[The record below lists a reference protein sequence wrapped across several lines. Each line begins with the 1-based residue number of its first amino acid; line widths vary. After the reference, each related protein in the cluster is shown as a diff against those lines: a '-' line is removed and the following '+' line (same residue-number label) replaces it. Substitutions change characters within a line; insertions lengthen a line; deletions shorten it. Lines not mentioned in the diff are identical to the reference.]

1 MARKV
6 PIMATERSELVQ
18 SVVES
23 YLLDGAR
30 RYNRTEVAEQSGTTT
45 ALTKRL
51 WMALGFPS
59 SIGDEA
65 VDYAD
70 ADVAAVRNFEQLTV
84 LSSADTRQQSAT
96 ARTLGQGMARLA
108 EWQVDLVL
116 AEIEERIARADPD
129 ADPEE
134 TVRAATEGAI
144 ATLEQLNT
152 YAWRRHLAA
161 ALSRSLDPGTSA
173 GESVRE
179 LAVGFADMVGYTR
192 LTRHLH
198 PDELSMLLEA
208 FESTTTAAITENG
221 GWVIKN
227 VGDEVMFATESATEA
242 ARIALAIQES
252 TMMVG
257 GTPDLRVAVAY
268 GPVLQRFGDLY
279 GSVVNIASRL
289 TGVARP
295 GTVLIDDHAAAA
307 LEGDPAFT
315 IRHLRSVRVRGFNR
329 LRPHLLRHNGK
340 NSK

>member
-1 MARKV
+1 MV
-6 PIMATERSELVQ
+6 PTEKSELVQ
-18 SVVES
+18 SIVES

-30 RYNRTEVAEQSGTTT
+30 QYSRTDVADQAGTTT

-51 WMALGFPS
+51 WTALGFPA
-59 SIGDEA
+59 GLDDDA
-65 VDYAD
+65 VDYTD
-70 ADVAAVRNFEQLTV
+70 ADIAALRNFRDLNV
-84 LSSADTRQQSAT
+84 LASADSRQQAAT

-116 AEIEERIARADPD
+116 AEIGERIAAADPG

-134 TVRAATEGAI
+134 TVRTATEGTI

-173 GESVRE
+173 GDTVRE

-198 PDELSMLLEA
+198 PDELSLLLES

-221 GWVIKN
+221 GWVVKN
-227 VGDEVMFATESATEA
+227 VGDEVMFAANSAANA

-257 GTPDLRVAVAY
+257 GTPELRVAVAY
-268 GPVLQRFGDLY
+268 GAVLQRFGDLY

-295 GTVLIDDHAAAA
+295 GTVLIDDEAAAA
-307 LEGDPAFT
+307 LDGEPEFL
-315 IRHLRSVRVRGFNR
+315 IKNLRSVRVRGFNR
-329 LRPHLLRHNGK
+329 LRPHILRRNEK
-340 NSK
+340 NH

>member
-1 MARKV
+1 MV
-6 PIMATERSELVQ
+6 PTEISELVE

-23 YLLDGAR
+23 YLLDGRR
-30 RYNRTEVAEQSGTTT
+30 RYNRTQVAEESGTTT
-45 ALTKRL
+45 DLTKRL
-51 WMALGFPS
+51 WMALGFPA
-59 SIGDEA
+59 GLDDAA

-70 ADVAAVRNFEQLTV
+70 ADIAAVRNFRALNV
-84 LSSADTRQQSAT
+84 LASADSRQQAAT

-108 EWQVDLVL
+108 EWQVDVVL
-116 AEIEERIARADPD
+116 AEISTRMAAAAPGTDPAEIARD
-129 ADPEE
+129 
-134 TVRAATEGAI
+134 ATEAAI
-144 ATLEQLNT
+144 STLEQLNT

-161 ALSRSLDPGTSA
+161 ALARSLDPGTTA

-227 VGDEVMFATESATEA
+227 VGDEVMFAAEDPTDA

-257 GTPDLRVAVAY
+257 GTPELRVAVAY

-295 GTVLIDDHAAAA
+295 GTVLVDDEAAAA
-307 LEGDPAFT
+307 LDGNPEFD
-315 IRHLRSVRVRGFNR
+315 IRNLRSVRVRGFNR
-329 LRPHLLRHNGK
+329 LRPHTLRRNGK
-340 NSK
+340 YR

>member
-1 MARKV
+1 MV
-6 PIMATERSELVQ
+6 PTEKSELVQ
-18 SVVES
+18 SIVEP
-23 YLLDGAR
+23 YLLDGTR
-30 RYNRTEVAEQSGTTT
+30 QYSRTDVAEQAGTTT

-51 WMALGFPS
+51 WTALGFPA
-59 SIGDEA
+59 GLDDDA
-65 VDYAD
+65 VDYTD
-70 ADVAAVRNFEQLTV
+70 ADIAALRNFRNLNV
-84 LSSADTRQQSAT
+84 LASADSRQQAAT

-116 AEIEERIARADPD
+116 AEIGERIAAADPG
-129 ADPEE
+129 ADPED
-134 TVRAATEGAI
+134 TVRTATEGAI

-173 GESVRE
+173 GETVRE

-198 PDELSMLLEA
+198 PDELSLLLES

-221 GWVIKN
+221 GWVVKN
-227 VGDEVMFATESATEA
+227 VGDEVMFAANSAANA

-257 GTPDLRVAVAY
+257 GTPELRVAVAY
-268 GPVLQRFGDLY
+268 GAVLQRFGDLY

-295 GTVLIDDHAAAA
+295 GTVLIDDEAAAA
-307 LEGDPAFT
+307 LDGEPEFA
-315 IRHLRSVRVRGFNR
+315 IKNLRSVRVRGFNR
-329 LRPHLLRHNGK
+329 LRPHVLRRNEK
-340 NSK
+340 NH

>member
-1 MARKV
+1 MV
-6 PIMATERSELVQ
+6 PTEKSELVQ
-18 SVVES
+18 SIVES

-30 RYNRTEVAEQSGTTT
+30 QYSRTDVADQAGTTT

-51 WMALGFPS
+51 WTALGFPA
-59 SIGDEA
+59 GLDDDA
-65 VDYAD
+65 VDYTD
-70 ADVAAVRNFEQLTV
+70 ADIAALRNFRDLNV
-84 LSSADTRQQSAT
+84 LASADSRQQAAT

-116 AEIEERIARADPD
+116 AEIGERIAAADPG
-129 ADPEE
+129 ADPED
-134 TVRAATEGAI
+134 TVRTATEGTI

-173 GESVRE
+173 GDTVRE

-198 PDELSMLLEA
+198 PDELSLLLES

-221 GWVIKN
+221 GWVVKN
-227 VGDEVMFATESATEA
+227 VGDEVMFAANSAANA

-257 GTPDLRVAVAY
+257 GTPELRVAVAY
-268 GPVLQRFGDLY
+268 GAVLQRFGDLY

-295 GTVLIDDHAAAA
+295 GTVLIDDEAAAA
-307 LEGDPAFT
+307 LDGEPEFL
-315 IRHLRSVRVRGFNR
+315 IKNLRSVRVRGFNR
-329 LRPHLLRHNGK
+329 LRPHILRRNEK
-340 NSK
+340 NH

>member
-1 MARKV
+1 MV
-6 PIMATERSELVQ
+6 PTEKSEQVQ
-18 SVVES
+18 AIVEA
-23 YLLDGAR
+23 YLLDGPR
-30 RYNRTEVAEQSGTTT
+30 KYSRTEVAERSKTST
-45 ALTKRL
+45 AITKRL
-51 WMALGFPS
+51 WTALGFPA
-59 SIGDEA
+59 GLDDDA
-65 VDYAD
+65 VDYAE
-70 ADVAAVRNFEQLTV
+70 ADIAAVRNFRSLNI
-84 LSSADTRQQSAT
+84 LSAADSRQQAAT

-116 AEIEERIARADPD
+116 AEIGARIAAADPD

-134 TVRAATEGAI
+134 TVRSAAEGTLT
-144 ATLEQLNT
+144 TLEHLNT

-173 GESVRE
+173 GETVRD

-198 PDELSMLLEA
+198 PDELALLLES
-208 FESTTTAAITENG
+208 FESTTTAAITENS
-221 GWVIKN
+221 GWVVKN
-227 VGDEVMFATESATEA
+227 VGDEVMFAATNAVAA

-257 GTPDLRVAVAY
+257 GTPELRVAVAY

-295 GTVLIDDHAAAA
+295 GTVLVDDEEAAA
-307 LEGDPAFT
+307 LAGEAEFE
-315 IRHLRSVRVRGFNR
+315 IKNLRSVRVRGFNR
-329 LRPHLLRHNGK
+329 LRPHVLRRKGNG
-340 NSK
+340 

>member
-1 MARKV
+1 MV
-6 PIMATERSELVQ
+6 PTEMSELVQ

-23 YLLDGAR
+23 YLLDGTR
-30 RYNRTEVAEQSGTTT
+30 RYNRPEVAERTGTTK
-45 ALTKRL
+45 ALTRRL

-59 SIGDEA
+59 SVDDDA
-65 VDYAD
+65 VDYTD
-70 ADVAAVRNFEQLTV
+70 ADVAAVRSFQQLNV
-84 LSSADTRQQSAT
+84 LSSADNRQQAAT
-96 ARTLGQGMARLA
+96 VRTLGQGMARLA

-116 AEIEERIARADPD
+116 AEIAERIEEAGPGADP
-129 ADPEE
+129 AEA
-134 TVRAATEGAI
+134 VRAATEGAI
-144 ATLEQLNT
+144 ATLEQLNS

-161 ALSRSLDPGTSA
+161 ALSRSLDPGTTA
-173 GESVRE
+173 GESIRE

-227 VGDEVMFATESATEA
+227 VGDEVMFAAERAADA

-257 GTPDLRVAVAY
+257 GTPELRVAVAY

-295 GTVLIDDHAAAA
+295 GTVLIDDAAAAA
-307 LEGDPAFT
+307 LDGETEFD
-315 IRHLRSVRVRGFNR
+315 IKNLRSVRVRGFNR
-329 LRPHLLRHNGK
+329 LRPHVLRRNGK
-340 NSK
+340 SK

>member
-1 MARKV
+1 MV
-6 PIMATERSELVQ
+6 PIEKSELVQ
-18 SVVES
+18 SIVES

-30 RYNRTEVAEQSGTTT
+30 QYSRTDVADQAGTTT

-51 WMALGFPS
+51 WTALGFPA
-59 SIGDEA
+59 GLDDDA
-65 VDYAD
+65 VDYTD
-70 ADVAAVRNFEQLTV
+70 ADIAALRNFRDLNV
-84 LSSADTRQQSAT
+84 LASADSRQQAAT

-116 AEIEERIARADPD
+116 AEIGERIAAADPG

-134 TVRAATEGAI
+134 TVRTATEGTI

-173 GESVRE
+173 GDTVRE

-198 PDELSMLLEA
+198 PDELSLLLES

-221 GWVIKN
+221 GWVVKN
-227 VGDEVMFATESATEA
+227 VGDEVMFAANSAANA

-257 GTPDLRVAVAY
+257 GTPELRVAVAY
-268 GPVLQRFGDLY
+268 GAVLQRFGDLY

-295 GTVLIDDHAAAA
+295 GTVLIDDEAAAA
-307 LEGDPAFT
+307 LDGEPEFL
-315 IRHLRSVRVRGFNR
+315 IKNLRSVRVRGFNR
-329 LRPHLLRHNGK
+329 LRPHILRRNEK
-340 NSK
+340 NH